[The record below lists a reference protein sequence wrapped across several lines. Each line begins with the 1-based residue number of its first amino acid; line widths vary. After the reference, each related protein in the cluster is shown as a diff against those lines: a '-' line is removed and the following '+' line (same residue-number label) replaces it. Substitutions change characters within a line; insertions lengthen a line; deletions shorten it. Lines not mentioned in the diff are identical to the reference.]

1 MGKGLCN
8 KPSINDQLPP
18 VANVKADFVMGTDV
32 PAFLEQLLSYPDVDT
47 ARQVL
52 ETFDADAKSCTT
64 YNQDGVAFTVGQLS
78 FPSMG
83 DQSVAYRINV
93 SQSGVSVT
101 ADTAVVRKDAVVL
114 YAAYFDFATD
124 TAEAV
129 ALTTQAY
136 DKMVQTLHLGEN
148 EGRTHHDQDLRHQRQ
163 ERGADYALATWTVHR
178 SQAGNGGR

>member
-1 MGKGLCN
+1 M
-8 KPSINDQLPP
+8 
-18 VANVKADFVMGTDV
+18 
-32 PAFLEQLLSYPDVDT
+32 
-47 ARQVL
+47 L

-64 YNQDGVAFTVGQLS
+64 YDNGVAFTVGQLS

-129 ALTTQAY
+129 VLTTQAY
-136 DKMVQTLHLGEN
+136 DKMVQTLHLG
-148 EGRTHHDQDLRHQRQ
+148 
-163 ERGADYALATWTVHR
+163 
-178 SQAGNGGR
+178 